1 MLEILRHVS
10 VLLYLGHLVPNT
22 FSMKIYMHNYLQ
34 GFVRSVPLGDELL
47 ERATRYYETVDINMV
62 WEIIDW
68 YKQAIL
74 LARELDIEQE
84 AIAMQR
90 IGRVYAKVLKFKPQ
104 AKEYYKRAIQLA
116 VSMAPRIFTACG
128 I

>member
-1 MLEILRHVS
+1 
-10 VLLYLGHLVPNT
+10 
-22 FSMKIYMHNYLQ
+22 MHNYLH
-34 GFVRSVPLGDELL
+34 GFVRSVSLGDELL

-74 LARELDIEQE
+74 LARELDMEQE

-116 VSMAPRIFTACG
+116 VSMAPRIFTAYG

>member
-47 ERATRYYETVDINMV
+47 ERATRYYETVDMNMV

-68 YKQAIL
+68 YNQAIL
-74 LARELDIEQE
+74 LARELDMEQE
-84 AIAMQR
+84 AIVMQR
-90 IGRVYAKVLKFKPQ
+90 NGRVYGSEVQTASKGVLQKSHTVGSIHGTPYF
-104 AKEYYKRAIQLA
+104 YH
-116 VSMAPRIFTACG
+116 
-128 I
+128 

>member
-1 MLEILRHVS
+1 M
-10 VLLYLGHLVPNT
+10 
-22 FSMKIYMHNYLQ
+22 
-34 GFVRSVPLGDELL
+34 L

-74 LARELDIEQE
+74 LARELDMEQE
-84 AIAMQR
+84 AMAMQR

-116 VSMAPRIFTACG
+116 GSMAPRIFTACG
-128 I
+128 IFLPVYSMYSLKYSFSSYQKSLLSTHMIL